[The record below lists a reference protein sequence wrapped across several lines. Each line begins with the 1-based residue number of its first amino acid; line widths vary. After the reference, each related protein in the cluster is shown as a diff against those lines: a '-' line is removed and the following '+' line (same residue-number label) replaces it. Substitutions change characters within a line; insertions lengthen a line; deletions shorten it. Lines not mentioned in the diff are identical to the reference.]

1 MPLRP
6 VDPRTVGNKG
16 PGHRGRVSY
25 PLLKE
30 FMESGELMA
39 AVEQKGMQQSL
50 MSLRATLTYYIKSR
64 DLPVH
69 VFQRD
74 NEMYLARLDKE
85 MLEDGTVVDVTNWK
99 EIRDASNGANSGEF
113 VNEEPKS
120 IMEDLN
126 KQYDENVNAIT
137 K

>member
-1 MPLRP
+1 
-6 VDPRTVGNKG
+6 
-16 PGHRGRVSY
+16 
-25 PLLKE
+25 
-30 FMESGELMA
+30 MESGELMA